1 MLNFARNFT
10 SSAVKNLAFD
20 AEQGRAEV
28 EFTNGSKYGYIGV
41 SKDAIKS
48 LINTSEL
55 PSIGQW
61 VNQNVLGYD
70 SNTGYTKLA

>member
-1 MLNFARNFT
+1 MLNFAREFT

-20 AEQGRAEV
+20 TAQGRAEV

-41 SKDAIKS
+41 SKDAIQS
-48 LINTSEL
+48 LLNAPEL

-61 VNQNVLGYD
+61 VNKYVLNAD
-70 SNTGYTKLA
+70 TKYTQLA

>member
-1 MLNFARNFT
+1 MQTFPRNFE

-20 AEQGRAEV
+20 TDQGRAEV
-28 EFTNGSKYGYIGV
+28 EFTNGSKYGYRGV

-48 LINTSEL
+48 LLDATEL

-61 VNQNVLGYD
+61 VNKYLLNADTTYSQ
-70 SNTGYTKLA
+70 LA

>member
-20 AEQGRAEV
+20 TEQGRAQV
-28 EFTNGSKYGYIGV
+28 EFTNGRKYEYTGV
-41 SKDAIKS
+41 SKDAIKGLLS
-48 LINTSEL
+48 TSEL

-61 VNQNVLGYD
+61 VNQYLLRKGV
-70 SNTGYTKLA
+70 TYTQLA

>member
-1 MLNFARNFT
+1 MLNFAREFT

-20 AEQGRAEV
+20 TAQGRAQV
-28 EFTNGSKYGYIGV
+28 EFTNGSKYEYTGV
-41 SKDAIKS
+41 SKDAIKG
-48 LINTSEL
+48 LIGTAEL